1 MNTETIKKSL
11 ERELSNKRI
20 SAWDKGVIQYAFE
33 LLDNIDDIQKCN
45 EGISLS
51 TVTSIKKELLNGASN
66 WTEYSYGGC
75 SLIYNYDIAK
85 RLCTPSEFKKK
96 KEGELNPNSQETW
109 LDVQSRALYQAF
121 RKITRF
127 YEG

>member
-11 ERELSNKRI
+11 ERELNNKRI
-20 SAWDKGVIQYAFE
+20 SAWNKGVIQYAFE
-33 LLDNIDDIQKCN
+33 LLDNIDNIQKCN
-45 EGISLS
+45 EGINLN
-51 TVTSIKKELLNGASN
+51 TVTSIKKALLNGASN
-66 WTEYSYGGC
+66 WTKYSYRGC
-75 SLIYNYDIAK
+75 SLIYNYDIAE

-96 KEGELNPNSQETW
+96 KEGELNPNSYETW
-109 LDVQSRALYQAF
+109 LDVQARALYQAF